1 CIFTYINFCSPDISS
16 TLALTLSLH
25 DALPIFPAPSGILR
39 YRWEAGLRVSQPP
52 RPCVGLLEQLG
63 LPRWLHEWLL
73 PCHTCH
79 VGESDQSVRQY
90 SYLVSYSQRFSA
102 LWRCAVVCG
111 VVRNYRCVP
120 PATSSPS
127 GSCGTASTTS
137 SILPNSFSGRVRSA
151 WSDF

>member
-1 CIFTYINFCSPDISS
+1 
-16 TLALTLSLH
+16 
-25 DALPIFPAPSGILR
+25 
-39 YRWEAGLRVSQPP
+39 QPP

-63 LPRWLHEWLL
+63 LLRWLHEWFL
-73 PCHTCH
+73 PCHTCL

-137 SILPNSFSGRVRSA
+137 SILPHSFSGRVRRA
-151 WSDF
+151 WSDFCSAPRDSGYSIMVSFVAGTSIPCSALVGHRSSRVDV

>member
-63 LPRWLHEWLL
+63 LLRWLHEWLL

-79 VGESDQSVRQY
+79 VGESDQDRKSTRLNSSHVSI
-90 SYLVSYSQRFSA
+90 SY
-102 LWRCAVVCG
+102 AVFC
-111 VVRNYRCVP
+111 
-120 PATSSPS
+120 
-127 GSCGTASTTS
+127 
-137 SILPNSFSGRVRSA
+137 L
-151 WSDF
+151 